1 MKTKKKQSLGSA
13 LAIILV
19 SSFICFALMMAAAI
33 VTGEWL
39 YAVAGVL
46 FVVSGGAGVWVVG
59 NLKKKISGQ

>member
-1 MKTKKKQSLGSA
+1 MTTKKKQSLGSA
-13 LAIILV
+13 LAIILI
-19 SSFICFALMMAAAI
+19 SSFICFALTMTAAV

-46 FVVSGGAGVWVVG
+46 FVASGGAGVWVVG